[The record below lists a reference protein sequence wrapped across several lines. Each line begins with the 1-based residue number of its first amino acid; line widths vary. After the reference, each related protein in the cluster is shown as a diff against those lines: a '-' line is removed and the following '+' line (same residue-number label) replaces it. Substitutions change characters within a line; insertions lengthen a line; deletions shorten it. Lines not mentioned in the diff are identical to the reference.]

1 MGRWLVADL
10 SVMDVHFQLWM
21 VLVTGILLVWFLF
34 VWATRPRSLRADLT
48 LKLSVS
54 SGPSSARASTRSSL
68 ATLIELL
75 VF

>member
-34 VWATRPRSLRADLT
+34 AWATRHVR
-48 LKLSVS
+48 
-54 SGPSSARASTRSSL
+54 
-68 ATLIELL
+68 
-75 VF
+75 